1 MHKPVL
7 LQEFLNHIPA
17 KENLVYVDGTLGYG
31 GHASEVIKKC
41 GNKIIVIG
49 FDKDNIA
56 INEART
62 KIEKLGIV
70 PVIFNESFDKIKKEI
85 TNLNIKPDVI
95 FLDIGISSPQLDVS
109 GRGFT
114 FRYNEPLL
122 MTMKDKIDKDTLTA
136 KEIVNNWGEESLADI
151 IYGYGEERY
160 ARRIAREI
168 VVTRKIKEIETT
180 FDLREIILKSVPN
193 IYKKG
198 KIDPATRTFQ
208 ALRIAVNDELE
219 TLKRTLPDALE
230 VLASGGRLIV
240 ISFHS
245 LEDRIVKD
253 TFKTFEDE
261 GHGKR
266 ITKKPLIE
274 VGDELRNNP
283 RARSAKM
290 RIFEKI

>member
-17 KENLVYVDGTLGYG
+17 KENIVYVDGTLGYA

-41 GNKIIVIG
+41 GNKIVVIG

-56 INEART
+56 INEARA

-70 PVIFNESFDKIKKEI
+70 PVIFNESFDKIKTEI

-122 MTMKDKIDKDTLTA
+122 MTMKDKVDKDTLTA

-168 VVTRKIKEIETT
+168 LATRKVKEIETT

-219 TLKRTLPDALE
+219 TLKRTLPEALE

-253 TFKTFEDE
+253 TFKIFEDE

>member
-17 KENLVYVDGTLGYG
+17 KENLVYVDGTLGYA
-31 GHASEVIKKC
+31 GHASEVVKKC
-41 GNKIIVIG
+41 GNKITVIG

-136 KEIVNNWGEESLADI
+136 KEIVNTWGEESLADI

-168 VVTRKIKEIETT
+168 VATRKVKEIETT